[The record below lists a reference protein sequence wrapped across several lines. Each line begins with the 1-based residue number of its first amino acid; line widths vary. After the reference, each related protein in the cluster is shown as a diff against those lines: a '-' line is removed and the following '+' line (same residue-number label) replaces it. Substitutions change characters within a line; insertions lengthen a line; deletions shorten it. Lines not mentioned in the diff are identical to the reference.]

1 MDNIVWTITPL
12 PLPHNTLPPLLS
24 LTCVAVLSTSPLP
37 GIVALARSRLVLDQI
52 REHENPSGQ
61 QNEHQSWPRNLIEV
75 NLCGQEIKYSYK

>member
-1 MDNIVWTITPL
+1 LD
-12 PLPHNTLPPLLS
+12 HHSPPPPPQHAAPPLS
-24 LTCVAVLSTSPLP
+24 LTCVAALSTSPLP
-37 GIVALARSRLVLDQI
+37 GIVALARARLVLDQI